1 MYKRI
6 KISSTTRLP
15 SRGRASHE
23 GRPRARTY
31 DAAARSH
38 APARTVRPSSE
49 TDTAIGEADWM
60 RLERFLFLGSDAG
73 AYHAMPRELTLD
85 DANVVTPCL
94 AADGQ
99 RTISRIVAASDSGR
113 APKND
118 PAIFSLAVAA
128 KLGDEPTRRSAYAA
142 LPRVCRVGTQLMQ
155 FAGHA
160 QLFGGWGRGM
170 RNAIG
175 AWFNARPAGEL
186 ALQLAMYGARDG
198 WTHRDLLRLA
208 HPRAASPSH
217 DLLFS
222 WAVRGELPAGAV
234 EDPAC
239 DLIVGIDELERTDD
253 PHAAAAIVRSR
264 RIPPECIPA
273 PFLHEAV
280 VWDALLD
287 SLTMAALIRSLAP
300 MTRAGLLA
308 AGTPPTRHVVA
319 RLRDR
324 AQLAGAALHPMLWLS
339 ALVTYRSG
347 RGPRGQGMWLP
358 VAAIVDALEDAFYES
373 IAFVT
378 PTGRRT
384 LIALDVSGSM
394 ASGSVGGVPNLSPR
408 LASAAMALVAAKT
421 ETDTTV
427 VAFTSAAD
435 GFGGQWG
442 GGESAIS
449 RISVSPGSRLEDL
462 VGEIGKLPMGGT
474 DCALPMQWAQE
485 HRVDVDTFV
494 VYTDNETWAGNVH
507 PAQALR
513 AYRDARAI
521 PAKLVVVGMTSTGF
535 SFADPADAGMLD
547 VVGFDASTPPVI
559 ADFARS

>member
-6 KISSTTRLP
+6 KISSATRIP
-15 SRGRASHE
+15 PRGRATHE
-23 GRPRARTY
+23 ARSRARTC
-31 DAAARSH
+31 DHA
-38 APARTVRPSSE
+38 APARPSRCSAL
-49 TDTAIGEADWM
+49 DASAGDGDWS
-60 RLERFLFLGSDAG
+60 RLERFLYLGTDAG
-73 AYHAMPRELTLD
+73 AYHAAPRELALE
-85 DANVVTPCL
+85 DARVVTRCL
-94 AADGQ
+94 GADGL
-99 RTISRIVAASDSGR
+99 RTIDRIVAASSSGR

-128 KLGDEPTRRSAYAA
+128 KLGDEPARRAAYAA
-142 LPRVCRVGTQLMQ
+142 LPRVCHIGSQLMQ
-155 FAGHA
+155 FAGYA
-160 QLFGGWGRGM
+160 QQFGGWGRGM

-175 AWFNARPAGEL
+175 AWFNARPASDL
-186 ALQLAMYGARDG
+186 ALQLAMYRARDG
-198 WTHRDLLRLA
+198 WTNRDLLRLA

-217 DLLFS
+217 DRLFA

-239 DLIVGIDELERTDD
+239 DLIVGLDELDRTEDAN
-253 PHAAAAIVRSR
+253 AAAAIVRSR
-264 RIPPECIPA
+264 RIPAECVPA
-273 PFLHEAV
+273 PHLSRAA

-287 SLTMAALIRSLAP
+287 TLPMAALIRSLP
-300 MTRAGLLA
+300 SMTRAGLLA

-324 AQLAGAALHPMLWLS
+324 AQLASSALHPLAWLA

-347 RGPRGQGMWLP
+347 RGPRGQGAWLP
-358 VAAIVDALEDAFYES
+358 VASIVDALEDAFYES
-373 IAFVT
+373 LAFA
-378 PTGRRT
+378 PRSDGRT

-408 LASAAMALVAAKT
+408 LASAAMALVSAAT
-421 ETDTTV
+421 ERATTV
-427 VAFTSAAD
+427 VAFTSAAN

-442 GGESAIS
+442 GGDSAIS
-449 RISVSPGSRLEDL
+449 PIDVSRGARLDDL

-494 VYTDNETWAGNVH
+494 IYTDNETWTGHVH
-507 PAQALR
+507 PVQALR

-535 SFADPADAGMLD
+535 SIADPDDTGMLD
-547 VVGFDASTPPVI
+547 VVGFDPSTPPVI